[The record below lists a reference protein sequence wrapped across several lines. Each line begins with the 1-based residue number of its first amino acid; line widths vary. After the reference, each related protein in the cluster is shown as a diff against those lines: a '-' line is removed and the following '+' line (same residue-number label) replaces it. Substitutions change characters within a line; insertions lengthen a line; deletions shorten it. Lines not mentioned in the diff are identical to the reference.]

1 MPSTIA
7 STTPREIEAAII
19 ATIMAIVPSE
29 ESHRDAGW
37 TPVEENRV
45 EGSSSNV
52 PRLFRVEIF
61 PGDLVPA
68 GITGNGDSE
77 CYLSL
82 DVLVDYREFEP
93 QEMGHIVAADQW
105 DLYDAIEEQ
114 INIIP
119 GLTNV
124 TISSE
129 PSIDGEE
136 AEVRIRYPLMLQY
149 MRARRF

>member
-7 STTPREIEAAII
+7 STTPRELEAAII

-29 ESHRDAGW
+29 VSHRDAGW
-37 TPVEENRV
+37 TPMEENRV

-52 PRLFRVEIF
+52 PRLFRVKTF
-61 PGDLVPA
+61 PGGDVPA

-77 CYLSL
+77 TYLSL
-82 DVLVDYREFEP
+82 DVVVDYRVFE
-93 QEMGHIVAADQW
+93 EDELGYIVAADQS

-129 PSIDGEE
+129 PSIEGEE
-136 AEVRIRYPLMLQY
+136 GELRIRYPLMLQY